1 MVKFMLNDEEK
12 LKKKEP
18 VELLQEGHLGRQR
31 EGETSCDSHCRPS
44 WNSENGHVEVET
56 KINFS
61 KD

>member
-31 EGETSCDSHCRPS
+31 GGETSCDSHCRPS
-44 WNSENGHVEVET
+44 WNSENET
-56 KINFS
+56 RINFS